1 MGDIAKLPYWGSDF
15 PIDEDDPAPTPKM
28 RFPFKPEFNKRIS
41 LARQEDAMKFE
52 CDIIVVGTNES
63 LDAKGCFFERI
74 VDTCGPEFKK
84 ATSLLAPLKVTETRI
99 MPIPAGRLAAR
110 NVMMMMPPRYS
121 DKYQSAAINS
131 LNKTYLNALQVSVD
145 NSYRKIVFTE
155 IHDLENKFDASIAAA
170 VVVRTIRRFFEHYA
184 SSVDNICLVL
194 DGHGMDEY
202 TKQMKLYFPR
212 SGKEAITSDKALPAD
227 VGNEWG
233 EMVNAARSIR
243 ISSLPG
249 MGGDDDD
256 YDDDEDQVPT
266 VVGDDQKETMEYSQ
280 RQPDPDERST
290 QGVNDPHSVNYV
302 PQGYVNGILAR
313 ANSMDLSALEQA
325 GFFISCGIDTMS
337 QRNVLMFI
345 GQNYVKPEVTRDKVM
360 PYIAKVLDPVSFTPF
375 TIVYVHC
382 TQTNNADSM
391 SWIHSIA
398 STFPRRC
405 LVNMRLAV
413 LYPTFW
419 LKTHLRLNRFGDLR
433 PVDDISYYDN
443 LAALFRVIGRDA
455 IRLPED
461 IIRADLSV
469 QSTSSASSGSSGKGP
484 SAAAASEEDDRL

>member
-1 MGDIAKLPYWGSDF
+1 MADIAKLPYWGSDF
-15 PIDEDDPAPTPKM
+15 AIDEDDPAPTSKI
-28 RFPFKPEFNKRIS
+28 RFPFKPDFNKRIS
-41 LARQEDAMKFE
+41 LAREEDAMKFE
-52 CDIIVVGTNES
+52 CDVIVVGTNEN
-63 LDAKGCFFERI
+63 LNAKDCFHERI

-99 MPIPAGRLAAR
+99 MPIPAGKLAAR

-121 DKYQSAAINS
+121 EKYQSAAINS

-155 IHDLENKFDASIAAA
+155 LHNLENKYDASVAAS

-194 DGHGMDEY
+194 DGHGMTEY

-212 SGKEAITSDKALPAD
+212 SGKEAISSDKALPAD

-256 YDDDEDQVPT
+256 DYDDEEDQVPS
-266 VVGDDQKETMEYSQ
+266 VVGEDQKESMEYSQ
-280 RQPDPDERST
+280 RQPDPDQRST

-302 PQGYVNGILAR
+302 PEGYVNGILAR
-313 ANSMDLSALEQA
+313 ANSLDLSGLEQA
-325 GFFISCGIDTMS
+325 GFFINCGMDTLS

-345 GQNYVKPEVTRDKVM
+345 GSNYIKPEVTRDKVM
-360 PYIAKVLDPVSFTPF
+360 PFIAKILDPVSFTPF

-382 TQTNNADSM
+382 SQTNNAESM

-419 LKTHLRLNRFGDLR
+419 LKTHLRINRLAGLR
-433 PVDDISYYDN
+433 PVSDISYYDN
-443 LAALFRVIGRDA
+443 LAALFHVVGRDA
-455 IRLPED
+455 LRLPED
-461 IIRADLSV
+461 IIRADPSV
-469 QSTSSASSGSSGKGP
+469 QSSSSSSSSSGSAGP
-484 SAAAASEEDDRL
+484 VHSEEDDRL